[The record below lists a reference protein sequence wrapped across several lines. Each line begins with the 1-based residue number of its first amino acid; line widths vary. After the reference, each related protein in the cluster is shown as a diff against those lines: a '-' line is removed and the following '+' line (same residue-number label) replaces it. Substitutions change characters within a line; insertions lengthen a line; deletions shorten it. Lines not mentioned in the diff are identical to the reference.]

1 MNLQLTLD
9 FLAELRINNN
19 KEWFERQ
26 RSRYK
31 LARSLFEELIT
42 DLIRAFGAIEDLGG
56 LAANEC
62 MFRINRD
69 VRFSND
75 KSPYKTTMSAAIG
88 RGGRHGEGRS
98 YYVQLAPGDS
108 FIGGGM
114 FEPDKNA
121 LDNLRQHI
129 ALDDTPLR
137 AVIAAPAFAKYFGAI
152 HGETLKTA
160 PQGYDRNHPAID
172 LLRHKQLLAV
182 HRFGDAEV
190 CAADFVQQVVA
201 AGAAMQPLLDYL
213 DTAAS
218 APPRG

>member
-9 FLAELRINNN
+9 FLTDLRSNNN
-19 KEWFERQ
+19 KEWFDSQ

-31 LARSLFEELIT
+31 LARSLFEELVT
-42 DLIRAFGAIEDLGG
+42 DLIRAFGVIEDVGG
-56 LAANEC
+56 VTAKDC

-69 VRFSND
+69 VRFSHD
-75 KSPYKTTMSAAIG
+75 KSPYNSMMSAVIG
-88 RGGRHGEGRS
+88 RGGRRGEGRS
-98 YYVQLAPGDS
+98 CYIQFSPGDS
-108 FIGGGM
+108 FIGSGM
-114 FEPDKNA
+114 FEPNKNA

-137 AVIAAPAFAKYFGAI
+137 AIIAAPAFAKYFGAI

-172 LLRHKQLLAV
+172 LLRYKQMMAV
-182 HRFGDAEV
+182 HHFSDSEIIAPG
-190 CAADFVQQVVA
+190 FVNQFVA
-201 AGAAMQPLLDYL
+201 ANQAMQPLLDYL

-218 APPRG
+218 APPR